1 MDAEFTGK
9 VIEVLLRVAL
19 GIGAIFAIMYC
30 VRKSEEKKLKPEQ
43 TLDARVASKRVSP
56 DNIRFVI
63 FDMEDGA
70 TVEMRVSE
78 EIYNLIAQGDVGRV
92 TFREREFVRFERIA

>member
-1 MDAEFTGK
+1 MNAEFTGRL
-9 VIEVLLRVAL
+9 IEILLRVAL

-30 VRKSEEKKLKPEQ
+30 VRKADEKKLKPEQ
-43 TLDARVASKRVSP
+43 TLEARIASKRISP
-56 DNIRFVI
+56 DNIHFVI

-78 EIYNLIAQGDVGRV
+78 EIYSLIAEGDVGRV
-92 TFREREFVRFERIA
+92 TFREREFVRFVREA

>member
-1 MDAEFTGK
+1 MDAAFTGK
-9 VIEVLLRVAL
+9 VIEILLRVAL
-19 GIGAIFAIMYC
+19 GVCAIFAIMYC
-30 VRKSEEKKLKPEQ
+30 VRRSDEKKLKPEQ
-43 TLDARVASKRVSP
+43 TLEARVAAKRIDV

-78 EIYNLIAQGDVGRV
+78 EIYALIAEGDVGRV
-92 TFREREFVRFERIA
+92 TFREREFVRFERLV

>member
-1 MDAEFTGK
+1 MDAEFTGRL
-9 VIEVLLRVAL
+9 IEILLRVAL
-19 GIGAIFAIMYC
+19 GVGAIFAIMYC
-30 VRKSEEKKLKPEQ
+30 VRRSDEKKLKPEQ
-43 TLDARVASKRVSP
+43 TLEARVAAKRIDA

-78 EIYNLIAQGDVGRV
+78 EIYALIAEGDVGRV
-92 TFREREFVRFERIA
+92 TFREREFVRFERLV